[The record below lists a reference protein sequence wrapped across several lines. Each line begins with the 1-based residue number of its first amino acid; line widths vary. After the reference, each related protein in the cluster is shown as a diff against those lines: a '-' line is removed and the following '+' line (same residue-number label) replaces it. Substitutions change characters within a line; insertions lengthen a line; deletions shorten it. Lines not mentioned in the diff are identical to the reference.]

1 MPFSAAKVNFEKNI
15 EVGSTKTEKISTK
28 EIKEVEEIDN
38 TKTINFAKN
47 QMKNTD
53 QIKTYSEKD
62 VVNNKKF
69 EVRSF
74 ADLIYL
80 AEKNKEMELKYDLE
94 RNVKLANFENGNIDI
109 NFNENINKNFIKKL
123 SQSLFEWTGKRW
135 IITLSK
141 NSDLKT
147 FHEKKISNKEKLLS
161 NEKNSATVKEMLNV
175 FPDADLVEVKED
187 KDE

>member
-1 MPFSAAKVNFEKNI
+1 M
-15 EVGSTKTEKISTK
+15 
-28 EIKEVEEIDN
+28 
-38 TKTINFAKN
+38 TIYLD
-47 QMKNTD
+47 T
-53 QIKTYSEKD
+53 
-62 VVNNKKF
+62 
-69 EVRSF
+69 
-74 ADLIYL
+74 ADLEII
-80 AEKNKEMELKYDLE
+80 A
-94 RNVKLANFENGNIDI
+94 
-109 NFNENINKNFIKKL
+109 ENINKNFIKKL